1 MEVAALTSRSDNPIR
16 SIELTETFHQEDN
29 DKLTA
34 EEEKEAEQILKDE
47 QLKRTDPAAY
57 LKLVTGTVRDP
68 AQVSLW
74 NSFDV

>member
-1 MEVAALTSRSDNPIR
+1 VNLMSLTSHSENSIR

-57 LKLVTGTVRDP
+57 HAMISRHQQHVCSS
-68 AQVSLW
+68 QSL
-74 NSFDV
+74 FAGR